1 MHLGGTT
8 IPDSIG
14 NSGRYLMEK
23 PVLRQN
29 GEGEAVTAN
38 YSTLTWTFPM
48 MAVSDFTWICTT
60 LMSGAYSVKYT
71 SASLKND
78 LGADTSYTNAVAYR
92 PTYSVATGGWL
103 SDVTWKIERIR

>member
-8 IPDSIG
+8 IPDSIAK
-14 NSGRYLMEK
+14 SGRYLMEK
-23 PVLRQN
+23 PILREN

-48 MAVSDFTWICTT
+48 MARTDFAWICTT

-71 SASLKND
+71 SASLTND
-78 LGADTSYTNAVAYR
+78 LGTDTSYTNAVANR
-92 PTYSVATGGWL
+92 PTFGFASGGWYH
-103 SDVTWKIERIR
+103 DVTWTIERIR